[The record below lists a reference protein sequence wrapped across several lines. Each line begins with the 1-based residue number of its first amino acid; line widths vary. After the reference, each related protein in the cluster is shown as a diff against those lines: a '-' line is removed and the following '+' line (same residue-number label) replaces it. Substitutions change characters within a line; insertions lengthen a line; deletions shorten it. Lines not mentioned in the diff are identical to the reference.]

1 VKSILRFG
9 LSVVL
14 ATVLA
19 VTAAWAVEY
28 DDIFELT
35 ERGVS
40 ERTIVQ
46 LIVDD
51 GRAFELDQDELAD
64 LRAAGV
70 SEVVIDAMLDPAVG
84 RAWLSGGTTGTTGGG
99 YSTSL
104 DEAYNQGYS
113 AGVSSTA
120 LVFSFGYY
128 YGPLARYYYCDPFYY
143 PFWYSGY
150 GYSYWPSYYSYWYRP
165 YYDCYYAYPYNWYGY
180 SSYYCHSYYDAGYWG
195 HNGYSMPP
203 GYNHSVWD
211 NGPRFRGG
219 GVTPPKGGRPYDGTE
234 NGRVVT
240 GGTNRMR
247 NPSAPPAI
255 REAEGGRTPS
265 DRGGAGSGLATRTG
279 RGIDTPSARTPSSR
293 GSGTRVIRGT
303 DGSSGTSG
311 GSSTARVIRGS
322 GATRGAER
330 SAGGERVSSTQPRR
344 LRDSADRVMRSGRTG
359 SSRRSAWSDATGS
372 SRSIVRPYGRPVAD
386 GRAGM
391 VERGVTS
398 RVERSAGYARPGGGR
413 APAAAPQA
421 RSGGGGGSAPS
432 GGASH
437 GGSRGGGAPSGGGGH
452 GGGGS
457 RGGGA
462 NGGGGGSRGG
472 R

>member
-1 VKSILRFG
+1 MKRILRLG

-70 SEVVIDAMLDPAVG
+70 SEAVIAAMLDPAVG
-84 RAWLSGGTTGTTGGG
+84 RAWLAGGVSSSGGSG

-120 LVFSFGYY
+120 LVYSFGYY
-128 YGPLARYYYCDPFYY
+128 YGPLSRYYYNDPFYY
-143 PFWYSGY
+143 PFWYSGYY

-195 HNGYSMPP
+195 HNGYYVPP
-203 GYNHSVWD
+203 GYGHSVWD

-219 GVTPPKGGRPYDGTE
+219 GVTPPKGGRPDGE
-234 NGRVVT
+234 GANSRLVT
-240 GGTNRMR
+240 DTAGRMR
-247 NPSAPPAI
+247 NVTGPPAI
-255 REAEGGRTPS
+255 REAEGGRAPS

-279 RGIDTPSARTPSSR
+279 RGVDTPSARTPSSR
-293 GSGTRVIRGT
+293 GSSARVIRGSEG
-303 DGSSGTSG
+303 GSTSG

-330 SAGGERVSSTQPRR
+330 STGGERVARSEPRR

-359 SSRRSAWSDATGS
+359 SNRRSAWGDVTGS
-372 SRSIVRPYGRPVAD
+372 SRIVRPYGRTVAD

-391 VERGVTS
+391 VGRGATA
-398 RVERSAGYARPGGGR
+398 RVERAAGYSRPGGGSKS
-413 APAAAPQA
+413 AAPQA
-421 RSGGGGGSAPS
+421 RSGGGGSAPS
-432 GGASH
+432 GGGSH
-437 GGSRGGGAPSGGGGH
+437 GGGRSGGAPSGGGG
-452 GGGGS
+452 S
-457 RGGGA
+457 RGGGSH
-462 NGGGGGSRGG
+462 GGGGGSRGG